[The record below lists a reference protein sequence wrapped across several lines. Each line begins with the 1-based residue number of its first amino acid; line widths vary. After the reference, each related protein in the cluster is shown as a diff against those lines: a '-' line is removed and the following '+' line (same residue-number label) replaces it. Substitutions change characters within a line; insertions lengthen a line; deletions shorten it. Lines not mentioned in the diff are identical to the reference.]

1 MRHGSIAGEVAV
13 QFFPTDPPQF
23 LSGAVELEQI
33 DLIKDSLSDARL
45 HRSPDCRAD
54 PGKASC
60 GHGQTISASEFR
72 LLDEAGKVRA
82 RLFLDGPYEPKLTLY
97 DWRGGE
103 DEQVSLAATSIGG
116 QLTLSYSRNRE
127 YLPAQQ
133 QGQVQLSAEEN
144 GRSLKIGRKGPVGQ
158 PGVLTWD
165 TYPGVHLSASKLVTC
180 GGTVR

>member
-1 MRHGSIAGEVAV
+1 MAPIAVHLGSGYGRCNRGV
-13 QFFPTDPPQF
+13 
-23 LSGAVELEQI
+23 
-33 DLIKDSLSDARL
+33 LSDYARHFIWPEAL
-45 HRSPDCRAD
+45 AATPAN
-54 PGKASC
+54 
-60 GHGQTISASEFR
+60 GQTISASEFR

-127 YLPAQQ
+127 YVPAQQ

-144 GRSLKIGRKGPVGQ
+144 GGSLKIGRKGPVGQ
-158 PGVLTWD
+158 PGVLTWN
-165 TYPGVHLSASKLVTC
+165 TYPEVHLGASKLFT
-180 GGTVR
+180 RF